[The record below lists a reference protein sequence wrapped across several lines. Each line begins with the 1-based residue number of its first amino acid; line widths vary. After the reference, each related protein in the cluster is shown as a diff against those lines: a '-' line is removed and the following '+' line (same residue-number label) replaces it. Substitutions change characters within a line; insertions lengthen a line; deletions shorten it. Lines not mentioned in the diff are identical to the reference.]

1 MKYSKESYKDYV
13 NEMFNVFSGS
23 NLLPAVSINSET
35 ILFPVEGDNAYIVF
49 SLNRQNPLF
58 YTIRLK
64 NFKFNQLPTHFSRKL
79 FTEVGIS
86 YLDDVEFIK
95 EANTVT
101 FEIVS
106 RDMIKDET
114 PFRLYFE
121 MFTLKPNL
129 YLCDKD
135 DIIIETFYNGE
146 KKVGEKFTLDLTE
159 IKDSSKDLTTDVL
172 SASFVKELTIRRE
185 EKYKDTLTI
194 VRNRIRITERK
205 IKNIQK
211 DVEEAKLALTKT
223 DLANEILSMG
233 LNLRDHVD
241 SIELSTT
248 TLSLDKKLTIYENVD
263 KLFKASK
270 KAKETIRRSEKN
282 IEDARDENKLFTN
295 ILDMIFAAPEEDVD
309 KFVLQSGLDKK
320 HHQITQSVANSPYK
334 INLNGTII
342 LFGRNA
348 VQNDY
353 LSFGMKLDRDFT
365 WMHIKD
371 YSGAHIVIKNK
382 KPTEAELLFAAELAL
397 IQSKKTA
404 GEVIYTHKKNVR
416 KGHTLGEA
424 ILKNYSTI
432 KLNNVRKETIEKI
445 KNSSEQLEFDI
456 KI

>member
-1 MKYSKESYKDYV
+1 
-13 NEMFNVFSGS
+13 
-23 NLLPAVSINSET
+23 
-35 ILFPVEGDNAYIVF
+35 
-49 SLNRQNPLF
+49 
-58 YTIRLK
+58 
-64 NFKFNQLPTHFSRKL
+64 
-79 FTEVGIS
+79 
-86 YLDDVEFIK
+86 
-95 EANTVT
+95 
-101 FEIVS
+101 
-106 RDMIKDET
+106 
-114 PFRLYFE
+114 
-121 MFTLKPNL
+121 MFTQYWQL
-129 YLCDKD
+129 
-135 DIIIETFYNGE
+135 
-146 KKVGEKFTLDLTE
+146 
-159 IKDSSKDLTTDVL
+159 LTT
-172 SASFVKELTIRRE
+172 
-185 EKYKDTLTI
+185 
-194 VRNRIRITERK
+194 
-205 IKNIQK
+205 
-211 DVEEAKLALTKT
+211 
-223 DLANEILSMG
+223 
-233 LNLRDHVD
+233 
-241 SIELSTT
+241 
-248 TLSLDKKLTIYENVD
+248 
-263 KLFKASK
+263 
-270 KAKETIRRSEKN
+270 
-282 IEDARDENKLFTN
+282 
-295 ILDMIFAAPEEDVD
+295 DVD